1 MRSHLHPALAYGA
14 GEGCRERLYRVGV
27 MRGKSVV
34 IPTLMAFMCMGLAG
48 CGGDGGRVSRHVR
61 DRHAYSLGKE
71 HAERIIRLRDDEPAL
86 QDGLLDVR
94 ARITN
99 INDRLGPQAP
109 PIMSAVSWTISPS
122 TTIHWPGC
130 CSDAY
135 PLSGV

>member
-1 MRSHLHPALAYGA
+1 
-14 GEGCRERLYRVGV
+14 

-34 IPTLMAFMCMGLAG
+34 IPALMALMCMGLAG

-71 HAERIIRLRDDEPAL
+71 HAERIIKLRDDEPAL

-99 INDRLGPQAP
+99 INDRLGPQAATDYERGFVDY
-109 PIMSAVSWTISPS
+109 ITEHDDSLARV
-122 TTIHWPGC
+122 
-130 CSDAY
+130 
-135 PLSGV
+135 LF